1 MSLRT
6 NLGRIEWLWWMME
19 TNTDLKEILA
29 NGGAVI
35 LPTETVYGLFARAL
49 DEKAVD
55 YVYELKN
62 RPRDKAMN
70 LNIASY
76 EDILAY
82 SKEQPDYLK
91 KIYDAFLPGP
101 LTIILKANGQ
111 VPKWINSGLTTVG
124 FRLPNHPVTRELIQ
138 AEGPLIGPSA
148 NKSGMASGR
157 YFDQIRAQFDFQ
169 VTGYQDDDALLGLDS
184 TILDLSVTPARILR
198 QGKITKDDLLAAL
211 PELTIE

>member
-1 MSLRT
+1 
-6 NLGRIEWLWWMME
+6 ME
-19 TNTDLKEILA
+19 TNTDLKAILA
-29 NGGAVI
+29 NGGAVV

-49 DEKAVD
+49 DEKAVNH
-55 YVYELKN
+55 VYELKN

-70 LNIASY
+70 LNVASY
-76 EDILAY
+76 EDIMTY

-91 KIYDAFLPGP
+91 KLYDAFLPGP
-101 LTIILKANGQ
+101 LTIILKANSQ

-184 TILDLSVTPARILR
+184 TILDLSDTPARILR